1 MRPEAFEIVDVTSG
15 VEGLPLLSQ
24 QSSSRPAGILNLALL
39 SSLAAVVVIP
49 QLALAVQALSMAPT
63 RALIVARPL
72 LALELAIAI
81 CFWIGIFG
89 WPLKRLISNLNWRR
103 DVVITRER
111 VAVRDDKTFGP
122 RVWTASLREY
132 QGVAHHIRTSLG
144 ATRHELVLVH
154 PNSERSVLLMVA
166 EHISESDVR
175 RFTRLLGL
183 PEVSAAELYRL
194 RRLATAET
202 IDVNEPE
209 RLAVAA

>member
-49 QLALAVQALSMAPT
+49 QLALAVHALSMAPT

-89 WPLKRLISNLNWRR
+89 WPLKRLISKLNWRR

-111 VAVRDDKTFGP
+111 VAVRPDRVESRVRVERPAGVGVVPRAVRGELLRLQLGGIRGEPAANAYSNNHDATFPTGLELAALRIWLQFGVRSCRTAARRYHRWSP
-122 RVWTASLREY
+122 RSPSPCWS
-132 QGVAHHIRTSLG
+132 S
-144 ATRHELVLVH
+144 
-154 PNSERSVLLMVA
+154 
-166 EHISESDVR
+166 
-175 RFTRLLGL
+175 
-183 PEVSAAELYRL
+183 
-194 RRLATAET
+194 
-202 IDVNEPE
+202 
-209 RLAVAA
+209 